1 MIRLMLLFVQK
12 EVRVMTQGERVKEIR
27 KQLNMTLEKFGKSL
41 GVGKTAISNIENNN
55 RNLTEQ
61 MILSICREFNVNEE
75 WLRTGEGE
83 PFRKLNR
90 NQTITDFAGDLIKE
104 DDSFKTRLIE
114 SLAKLSEDEWKVLE
128 KIAVD
133 LANKKDQ
140 G

>member
-1 MIRLMLLFVQK
+1 MNTRLK
-12 EVRVMTQGERVKEIR
+12 ELRQALGLTQQEFADSIGLKRNTIATYEI
-27 KQLNMTLEKFGKSL
+27 GKSFPSER
-41 GVGKTAISNIENNN
+41 TISD
-55 RNLTEQ
+55 
-61 MILSICREFNVNEE
+61 ICREFNVNEE